1 MHGAQAGPQAPTPP
15 APVSATWR
23 GSPEAGSTAD
33 LLHLSGTVRLHI
45 PELRQ
50 PLLDAHINLED
61 DGHTVPLR
69 WRHSPLPTAASTRV
83 WRQSTSSTAA
93 SPGHAETW
101 GLFHT
106 DAFLA
111 AFGAKRHRQA
121 PAAQ

>member
-23 GSPEAGSTAD
+23 GSPEAVSTAD
-33 LLHLSGTVRLHI
+33 LLHLRGTVRLHI
-45 PELRQ
+45 PELGQ
-50 PLLDAHINLED
+50 PLLDAHINLE
-61 DGHTVPLR
+61 GHTVPLQ
-69 WRHSPLPTAASTRV
+69 
-83 WRQSTSSTAA
+83 WRQVPIANGSFQQGVAA
-93 SPGHAETW
+93 EHLLHGRFHGPGHAEAW